1 MAESETNVD
10 CFVAVTRNG
19 AGYEVLG
26 QPAAR
31 VAHPWP
37 RTPEESD
44 VFAEW
49 SWNGDTLTVRNDAWG
64 FQPLFY
70 AATSDRIVV
79 STWLPRLLQL
89 GVPAALDDRAMAVF
103 LRLSYFL
110 GTDTP
115 FKAIR
120 SLPRHGLLKWRAG
133 VLDVSSAVAP
143 PTAQPLSA
151 QSAIDA
157 YVTLFRQAVRRRLPA
172 EDQRAVVPLSGGRDS
187 RLLLFQLVAEGC
199 RPAEAVTI
207 HHYPPKANEDARIA
221 PAVAERAGVPSVVL
235 PLARHRVEAE
245 RRKNVMTSFC
255 ADRHVQMLPLVD
267 YLPGRADLIY
277 DGLGGDVLSGARL
290 ERSAPSLALLASR
303 RCGDVARTLL
313 TEHSDEPA
321 LQALLH
327 PDARRRFGFEIA
339 EACVTDELARY
350 VEWPNP
356 YGAYRLANRTAR
368 SVALLPFGMLARA
381 CRVVT
386 PFIDRDLTAFLMTL
400 PISALANGR
409 LRDDAIA
416 RAFPQYAHLPYEDAQ
431 AACGPAPGYYR
442 RISWALAREA
452 LRRPNTPL
460 VRRPFLAS
468 RLARSVATGRA
479 PWFEGRR
486 AIFLMQLEDV
496 LACSWEE
503 RPQGQHSDLFNL
515 GQDVRRA
522 I

>member
-1 MAESETNVD
+1 MSPRFVD
-10 CFVAVTRNG
+10 DVSVAKSGTDIDRFVAVTRNG
-19 AGYEVLG
+19 AGYDVLG
-26 QPAAR
+26 EPAAR

-37 RTPEESD
+37 RTPEQSD

-49 SWNGDTLTVRNDAWG
+49 SWHGDTLTVRNDAWG

-120 SLPRHGLLKWRAG
+120 SLPRHGLLTWRAG
-133 VLDVSSAVAP
+133 VLNVSSAVTP

-151 QSAIDA
+151 QSAIDG
-157 YVTLFRQAVRRRLPA
+157 YVTLFRQAFRRRLPA
-172 EDQRAVVPLSGGRDS
+172 ENQSAIVPLSGGRDS
-187 RLLLFQLVAEGC
+187 RLLLFQLLEEGC
-199 RPAEAVTI
+199 RPAETVTI
-207 HHYPPKANEDARIA
+207 HHYPPKANEDARVA
-221 PAVAERAGVPSVVL
+221 LTVAERVGVASVVL
-235 PLARHRVEAE
+235 PLARRRVEAE

-277 DGLGGDVLSGARL
+277 DGLGGDVLAGARL
-290 ERSAPSLALLASR
+290 ERSAPALALLASG
-303 RCGDVARTLL
+303 RCRELARMLL
-313 TEHSDEPA
+313 TEHSDETA
-321 LQALLH
+321 LQAMLR
-327 PDARRRFGFEIA
+327 PDARRRFAFDIA

-350 VEWPNP
+350 LEWPNP
-356 YGAYRLANRTAR
+356 LGAYRFANRTAR
-368 SVALLPFGMLARA
+368 SVALLPFGLLARA

-386 PFIDRDLTAFLMTL
+386 PFIDRDLAAFLMTL
-400 PISALANGR
+400 PLSALANGR

-416 RAFPQYAHLPYEDAQ
+416 RAFPQYADLPYENAQ
-431 AACGPAPGYYR
+431 AACGAAPGYYR
-442 RISWALAREA
+442 RFSWALAREA
-452 LRRPNTPL
+452 LRRRNAPL

-479 PWFEGRR
+479 SWLEGRR

-496 LACSWEE
+496 LAGYVPAVPDA
-503 RPQGQHSDLFNL
+503 R
-515 GQDVRRA
+515 
-522 I
+522 